1 MNKLFVFLK
10 SLSSPLMSD
19 QGSSMNCDIQP
30 KGSFLSHFA
39 LYFSKNYQS
48 LESVK
53 DERLL
58 YQYVLFFFVF
68 FTTIIIDNNNSPII
82 FHLTI
87 HELYPCKCC

>member
-1 MNKLFVFLK
+1 
-10 SLSSPLMSD
+10 
-19 QGSSMNCDIQP
+19 MNCDIQP

-39 LYFSKNYQS
+39 LYFSKSYQT

-58 YQYVLFFFVF
+58 YQHILFF
-68 FTTIIIDNNNSPII
+68 FTTITIDNNDSPII

-87 HELYPCKCC
+87 HELYPC

>member
-39 LYFSKNYQS
+39 LYFSKSYQT

-58 YQYVLFFFVF
+58 YQHVLFFF
-68 FTTIIIDNNNSPII
+68 TTITIDNNDSPII

-87 HELYPCKCC
+87 HELYPC

>member
-39 LYFSKNYQS
+39 LYFSKSYQT

-53 DERLL
+53 NERLL
-58 YQYVLFFFVF
+58 YQHVLVF
-68 FTTIIIDNNNSPII
+68 FTTITIDKNDSPII

-87 HELYPCKCC
+87 HELYPC